1 MGKQKATFDQLFPRY
16 TYTVYDYKLLQRS
29 KRYLPS
35 WHWILVSIKSL
46 YIRKATAS
54 VGPKKHFWFTLEKT
68 TQCSLSAR
76 PTQARACAAC
86 SASPP
91 AIVSITSHR
100 LPFSL
105 LHPQGA
111 QSLLVQWR
119 KRKCMSVTGR
129 LFPQEELVS
138 LIPLPCAELHRQH
151 DTWANQSTTR
161 IGRAC

>member
-35 WHWILVSIKSL
+35 WHWILVSVKSL

-68 TQCSLSAR
+68 TQCSLSVC

-105 LHPQGA
+105 CCTPKELNHYWCNEGRENA
-111 QSLLVQWR
+111 CRLLEGCFHKRSWYLWFHCLVQS
-119 KRKCMSVTGR
+119 CTDSM
-129 LFPQEELVS
+129 
-138 LIPLPCAELHRQH
+138 IPERINQLP
-151 DTWANQSTTR
+151 
-161 IGRAC
+161 G